1 MRGRRVERG
10 AILHS
15 NILVKIVSLKKCT
28 ANPNVHEH
36 LGLTLTSN
44 LSWRAHVLKLH
55 QKASKKLN
63 LLKPLKY
70 QLSRYSLDVLYKSLV
85 RSSLEYAD
93 VVWDGCSDSDKNS
106 LEDLQIE
113 CARLVAGAMKG
124 TNRVCLLR
132 DASWTELSDRRKMHK
147 LCLMYKMVNKLAPS
161 YLCNICPTFVNERSC
176 YSLRSGNDL
185 CLPYVR
191 TERHKKSFACP
202 FPLVV
207 LSIMF

>member
-1 MRGRRVERG
+1 MDSV
-10 AILHS
+10 AIDDL
-15 NILVKIVSLKKCT
+15 
-28 ANPNVHEH
+28 AVHEH

-93 VVWDGCSDSDKNS
+93 VVWDGCSDSDRNL

-113 CARLVAGAMKG
+113 CARLVTGAMKG

-132 DASWTELSDRRKMHK
+132 DASWTELQVIDVKCINS
-147 LCLMYKMVNKLAPS
+147 A
-161 YLCNICPTFVNERSC
+161 
-176 YSLRSGNDL
+176 
-185 CLPYVR
+185 
-191 TERHKKSFACP
+191 
-202 FPLVV
+202 
-207 LSIMF
+207 